1 MTPKCSPKWSKNM
14 TKNLMEVGT
23 NFGWILEPFWP
34 HFGRLGGPM
43 GSIFGAKIERCWKI
57 LTKIGPKSSQK
68 RLFWPPGGPKAC
80 QSAPKVPK
88 GPHFWGFWYPQGTFS
103 IKIEPMITYFCH
115 QKRCHE
121 TRRKHRKF
129 EMSQG
134 VEIFWILCFEISKF
148 SKHWPYLPEMFS
160 LEGRRQWR

>member
-1 MTPKCSPKWSKNM
+1 MALKIRQKLIQKSSKKIAHSKRVLGVILGPSDPQIHASRAGEVHFHTFSCFSYFSQKCDIFVSKMTPKCSPKWSKNM

-43 GSIFGAKIERCWKI
+43 GSIFGAKIAPWATT

-68 RLFWPPGGPKAC
+68 RLFCPPGGPKAC

-88 GPHFWGFWYPQGTFS
+88 GPHF
-103 IKIEPMITYFCH
+103 
-115 QKRCHE
+115 
-121 TRRKHRKF
+121 
-129 EMSQG
+129 
-134 VEIFWILCFEISKF
+134 
-148 SKHWPYLPEMFS
+148 
-160 LEGRRQWR
+160 